1 MRAGQPFAMR
11 YPLIE
16 VEGSY
21 GTLLAS
27 GSWSAPRYCLTGD
40 AFVSTN
46 KGLIKIEDIVKS
58 EENSDNK
65 IPTLTCRGAFGLT
78 TTNLIFNS
86 GLQQTYKLTL
96 KNGIQI
102 SGTPNHPILT
112 LNDKFEFVWKTIDEL
127 DVGDKILLNVRNNFL
142 YGEENDIEYAKALGC
157 LISEGYLSSENK
169 INIINSDLDMI
180 MPVQNLL
187 QKYGSKAIYHKRNQ
201 KDNCYEI
208 STTNQALYKKLK
220 EDNCTYDSYHKHIP
234 NSVFRG
240 TREYQKEFIKYLF
253 EGDGCI
259 SIHSNRYGTIAY
271 SSVSE
276 DLIKELQILLLS
288 NFGIV
293 SFITRQKKRKEI
305 KLEIGGEDAYLFCK
319 NIGFVSERKNEKVEQ
334 VIKLYEENRN
344 KKSTGSRGWRVFPEI
359 RDYLMN
365 YYPEAKLIINRKD
378 RPNEC
383 KGPLMSKDGLKILKE
398 KLPYEVYSKIEFIYR
413 NFVSIPIIQKEN
425 SGLQVVY
432 SPKINE
438 NCNSFTANGI
448 INHNTSAR
456 LSKLAN
462 YLFKDI
468 DKDTISE
475 WRDNYDNTEQYP
487 MVLPSKGFYNI
498 VNSSYGIGV
507 GASCSIPAYNLN
519 DVNEALIKLLWDKN
533 INDDEIICMPDFP
546 TGAVLLNADEVRES
560 QKKGTG
566 LACKLRSVVSFD
578 TEERCLVVT
587 EIPFMVY
594 TETICKQLEDIINSE
609 ENPGIERFND
619 LTGKTPLI
627 KIYLKR
633 SANPDKILKYLYK
646 NTSLQSHYGINFT
659 VLENG
664 RYPKVFT
671 WKQLLQAH
679 LDHEHEIYING
690 FKFDL
695 NKINKRIH
703 IINALLKAYDVIDEV
718 IYTIKSSSSAAVANE
733 GLQKLLNIDEIQAK
747 AILDLKLSRLSK
759 LDITK
764 LCNEKNDLEKEKQR
778 IESILNDEILL
789 KKEIENGL
797 REVAKKFG
805 DARRTKIL
813 NISNNDEEP
822 TEVRQLILNFTNIG
836 NIFISESSTLYTQKK
851 GGVGTKF
858 KLEKGEYVVSN
869 RVGDNTDTVLFF
881 SNRGNF
887 YHLKMSELPVGEKI
901 HTSGLI
907 SIHSYEEIRAAT
919 ILSKKSDKKYII
931 FITKKGI
938 IKKSLLNEYNIKR
951 SGGARAIELGEDD
964 EIVSILFTNEEPC
977 GILTAEGNL
986 LLTQTKDVRAIG
998 RIAKGIKGIKLNDND
1013 YVVSARSI
1021 PNSTKEIMSISSL
1034 GLSKKTD
1041 ITEFTYTTKNTKGK
1055 KIQKIIDY
1063 DFMVDF
1069 IPIINEKEI
1078 LIVSS
1083 SAQLKVSLDEITNLS
1098 RGAQGSKTIKLKNNE
1113 KVISLQKI

>member
-27 GSWSAPRYCLTGD
+27 GSWSAPRY
-40 AFVSTN
+40 
-46 KGLIKIEDIVKS
+46 
-58 EENSDNK
+58 
-65 IPTLTCRGAFGLT
+65 
-78 TTNLIFNS
+78 
-86 GLQQTYKLTL
+86 
-96 KNGIQI
+96 
-102 SGTPNHPILT
+102 
-112 LNDKFEFVWKTIDEL
+112 
-127 DVGDKILLNVRNNFL
+127 
-142 YGEENDIEYAKALGC
+142 
-157 LISEGYLSSENK
+157 
-169 INIINSDLDMI
+169 
-180 MPVQNLL
+180 
-187 QKYGSKAIYHKRNQ
+187 
-201 KDNCYEI
+201 
-208 STTNQALYKKLK
+208 
-220 EDNCTYDSYHKHIP
+220 
-234 NSVFRG
+234 
-240 TREYQKEFIKYLF
+240 
-253 EGDGCI
+253 
-259 SIHSNRYGTIAY
+259 
-271 SSVSE
+271 
-276 DLIKELQILLLS
+276 
-288 NFGIV
+288 
-293 SFITRQKKRKEI
+293 
-305 KLEIGGEDAYLFCK
+305 
-319 NIGFVSERKNEKVEQ
+319 
-334 VIKLYEENRN
+334 
-344 KKSTGSRGWRVFPEI
+344 
-359 RDYLMN
+359 
-365 YYPEAKLIINRKD
+365 
-378 RPNEC
+378 
-383 KGPLMSKDGLKILKE
+383 
-398 KLPYEVYSKIEFIYR
+398 
-413 NFVSIPIIQKEN
+413 
-425 SGLQVVY
+425 
-432 SPKINE
+432 
-438 NCNSFTANGI
+438 
-448 INHNTSAR
+448 TSAR

-805 DARRTKIL
+805 DARRTKIM
-813 NISNNDEEP
+813 NISTNDEEP
-822 TEVRQLILNFTNIG
+822 TEIRQLILNFTNLG
-836 NIFISESSTLYTQKK
+836 SIFITEGSTLYTQRK
-851 GGVGTKF
+851 GGVGAKF
-858 KLEKGEYVVSN
+858 KLEKSEYIVSN
-869 RVGDNTDTVLFF
+869 KVGDNTDIVLFF
-881 SNRGNF
+881 SNKGNF
-887 YHLKMSELPVGEKI
+887 YHVKMSELPVGEKI
-901 HTSGLI
+901 HTSSLI
-907 SIHSYEEIRAAT
+907 SIQPNEEICAAT
-919 ILSKKSDKKYII
+919 VLSKNCDKKHII
-931 FITKKGI
+931 FITKQGI
-938 IKKSLLNEYNIKR
+938 IKKSLLEEYNVKR
-951 SGGARAIELGEDD
+951 AGGAKAIELAPND
-964 EIVSILFTNEEPC
+964 EIVSVIFTNEDSI
-977 GILTAEGNL
+977 GILTSEGNL
-986 LLTQTKDVRAIG
+986 LLTTTNDIRAIG
-998 RIAKGIKGIKLNDND
+998 RIAKGVKGIKLNERD
-1013 YVVSARSI
+1013 YVISAKVI
-1021 PNSTKEIMSISSL
+1021 PKNTKEILSITRK
-1034 GLSKKTD
+1034 GLSKRTGFD
-1041 ITEFTYTTKNTKGK
+1041 EFGFTGKNTKGK
-1055 KIQKIIDY
+1055 KVQKIIDGDLMA
-1063 DFMVDF
+1063 DFLA
-1069 IPIINEKEI
+1069 IENEPEV
-1078 LIVSS
+1078 LVVSS
-1083 SAQLKVSLDEITNLS
+1083 TAQLKVSTLEISSLGRS
-1098 RGAQGSKTIKLKNNE
+1098 AQGSKTIKLKDTD
-1113 KVISLQKI
+1113 KVISLLKI

>member
-1 MRAGQPFAMR
+1 MNLTPIIKESFLQFGGAVLQSRALPDARDILKPSARQIFYCLYTDKFVHEKPFQKTLKAIGSCFRMYIHGDSSAEGIIMRAGQPFAMR

-27 GSWSAPRYCLTGD
+27 SSWSAPRY
-40 AFVSTN
+40 
-46 KGLIKIEDIVKS
+46 
-58 EENSDNK
+58 
-65 IPTLTCRGAFGLT
+65 
-78 TTNLIFNS
+78 
-86 GLQQTYKLTL
+86 
-96 KNGIQI
+96 
-102 SGTPNHPILT
+102 
-112 LNDKFEFVWKTIDEL
+112 
-127 DVGDKILLNVRNNFL
+127 
-142 YGEENDIEYAKALGC
+142 
-157 LISEGYLSSENK
+157 
-169 INIINSDLDMI
+169 
-180 MPVQNLL
+180 
-187 QKYGSKAIYHKRNQ
+187 
-201 KDNCYEI
+201 
-208 STTNQALYKKLK
+208 
-220 EDNCTYDSYHKHIP
+220 
-234 NSVFRG
+234 
-240 TREYQKEFIKYLF
+240 
-253 EGDGCI
+253 
-259 SIHSNRYGTIAY
+259 
-271 SSVSE
+271 
-276 DLIKELQILLLS
+276 
-288 NFGIV
+288 
-293 SFITRQKKRKEI
+293 
-305 KLEIGGEDAYLFCK
+305 
-319 NIGFVSERKNEKVEQ
+319 
-334 VIKLYEENRN
+334 
-344 KKSTGSRGWRVFPEI
+344 
-359 RDYLMN
+359 
-365 YYPEAKLIINRKD
+365 
-378 RPNEC
+378 
-383 KGPLMSKDGLKILKE
+383 
-398 KLPYEVYSKIEFIYR
+398 
-413 NFVSIPIIQKEN
+413 
-425 SGLQVVY
+425 
-432 SPKINE
+432 
-438 NCNSFTANGI
+438 TA
-448 INHNTSAR
+448 AR

-578 TEERCLVVT
+578 SGERCLVVT

-646 NTSLQSHYGINFT
+646 NTSLQNHYGINFT

-718 IYTIKSSSSAAVANE
+718 IHTIKSSNSAAVANE

-764 LCNEKNDLEKEKQR
+764 LYNEKNELEKEKER
-778 IESILNDEILL
+778 IESILNNETLL

-813 NISNNDEEP
+813 NISTNDEEP
-822 TEVRQLILNFTNIG
+822 TEIRQLILNFTNIG
-836 NIFISESSTLYTQKK
+836 SIFVTEGSTLYTQRK

-869 RVGDNTDTVLFF
+869 RVGDNTDMVLFF

-887 YHLKMSELPVGEKI
+887 YHVRMSELPVGEKI
-901 HTSGLI
+901 HTSALI
-907 SIHSYEEIRAAT
+907 STQPNEEIRAAT
-919 ILSKKSDKKYII
+919 ILSKNCDKKHIV
-931 FITKKGI
+931 FITKQGI
-938 IKKSLLNEYNIKR
+938 IKKSLLDEYNVKR
-951 SGGARAIELGEDD
+951 AGGAKAIELGKDD
-964 EIVSILFTNEEPC
+964 EIVNVLFVNEESI

-986 LLTQTKDVRAIG
+986 LLTTTNDVRAIG
-998 RIAKGIKGIKLNDND
+998 RVAKGIKGIKLNNDD
-1013 YVVSARSI
+1013 YVVSAKVLPQNTLQILSI
-1021 PNSTKEIMSISSL
+1021 TQK
-1034 GLSKKTD
+1034 GLSKRTD
-1041 ITEFTYTTKNTKGK
+1041 FNEFTFTGKNTKGK
-1055 KIQKIIDY
+1055 KIQKIIDSDLMA
-1063 DFMVDF
+1063 DFLA
-1069 IPIINEKEI
+1069 IEKESEI
-1078 LIVSS
+1078 LVVSS
-1083 SAQLKVSLDEITNLS
+1083 TAQLKVSITEISSLG
-1098 RGAQGSKTIKLKNNE
+1098 RGAQGTKTIKLKDKD
-1113 KVISLQKI
+1113 KVISLLKI